1 MINKL
6 IIAWSILVIC
16 LTMQAQAQYD
26 PLAMPVDM
34 RRTESSDA
42 EKVIIDPYADPLGID
57 ALMRQIDPHHTS
69 EYLDK
74 ISGREYMGP
83 FIPISQELQGYWT
96 LDLFGSM
103 PGRMDLMLVQNR
115 DAVFGRGSISLA
127 GGISSL
133 SASGW
138 TAKDLLYLDLV
149 DVEAMMLYRCSLTM
163 SKDFLSGSYNAYD
176 AQGRNWS
183 GTLQG
188 GRRAMDQ

>member
-1 MINKL
+1 
-6 IIAWSILVIC
+6 
-16 LTMQAQAQYD
+16 
-26 PLAMPVDM
+26 
-34 RRTESSDA
+34 
-42 EKVIIDPYADPLGID
+42 
-57 ALMRQIDPHHTS
+57 MRQIDPHHTS

-74 ISGREYMGP
+74 ISGREYLSP
-83 FIPISQELQGYWT
+83 FISISQELQGYWT
-96 LDLFGSM
+96 LDLFGGM

-127 GGISSL
+127 GGFSSL

-176 AQGRNWS
+176 AQGRSWS

>member
-1 MINKL
+1 
-6 IIAWSILVIC
+6 
-16 LTMQAQAQYD
+16 
-26 PLAMPVDM
+26 
-34 RRTESSDA
+34 
-42 EKVIIDPYADPLGID
+42 
-57 ALMRQIDPHHTS
+57 
-69 EYLDK
+69 
-74 ISGREYMGP
+74 
-83 FIPISQELQGYWT
+83 
-96 LDLFGSM
+96 LDLI
-103 PGRMDLMLVQNR
+103 LVQNQ
-115 DAVFGRGSISLA
+115 DAVFGLGGISLA

-176 AQGRNWS
+176 AQGRSWS

>member
-6 IIAWSILVIC
+6 VIAWAALVLC
-16 LTMQAQAQYD
+16 LTVQAQAIND
-26 PLAMPVDM
+26 PLALPTDM
-34 RRTESSDA
+34 RRAESSDA
-42 EKVIIDPYADPLGID
+42 EKVILDPYADPLGID

-69 EYLDK
+69 EYLDR
-74 ISGREYMGP
+74 ISGREYLSP

-96 LDLFGSM
+96 LDLFGGT

-115 DAVFGRGSISLA
+115 DAVFGRGSFSLA
-127 GGISSL
+127 SGISSL

-149 DVEAMMLYRCSLTM
+149 DVEAMMLYRCSLTI

-176 AQGRNWS
+176 SQGRSWS
-183 GTLQG
+183 GTMQG
-188 GRRAMDQ
+188 GRMA